1 MVTRVINGVKQMFNL
16 IRKEMEK
23 MREWQQTKFKKLVM
37 PDAVYYQSIWA
48 VRDLYRMEEK
58 LEEINQ
64 DIIQGNIMSTG
75 IVSED
80 TNTYNISKPTEEI
93 VMHKATLE
101 RRVNAIRDA
110 LEVVPLSYR
119 QFILDNIIRQKSYKC
134 FPNKLWRIW
143 KQRFLFNVAKNLALM

>member
-1 MVTRVINGVKQMFNL
+1 
-16 IRKEMEK
+16 

-134 FPNKLWRIW
+134 FPNKLWHIW